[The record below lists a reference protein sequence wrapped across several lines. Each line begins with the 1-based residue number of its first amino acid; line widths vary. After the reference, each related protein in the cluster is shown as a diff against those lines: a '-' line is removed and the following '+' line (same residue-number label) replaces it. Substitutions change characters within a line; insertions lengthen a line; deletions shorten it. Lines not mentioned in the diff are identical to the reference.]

1 MTIRP
6 DRGEVVDWR
15 RPRSYRVGVLGTRR
29 GVTSMVLAVL
39 ALGSACSTGSGDATA
54 LPTGT
59 PSGSSGP
66 SASAGTAVTSSP
78 SLTAPADGSEVLTV
92 YTAWW
97 KALQAAY
104 ARGDPADPSLD
115 DYAVD
120 PILSRQRASI
130 RALKE
135 QGVVQRTV
143 FTLQPRVRYETDGY
157 AEVED
162 CVRGPANTYYDALT
176 GKPRAP
182 RGYRNDVP
190 TEDRLLMTLQRRG
203 DRWYVV
209 AATSRG
215 EVQC

>member
-1 MTIRP
+1 MSGP
-6 DRGEVVDWR
+6 
-15 RPRSYRVGVLGTRR
+15 
-29 GVTSMVLAVL
+29 VLAVVV
-39 ALGSACSTGSGDATA
+39 ALVVPACSAASDEVPA
-54 LPTGT
+54 LPAGPPAGTGT
-59 PSGSSGP
+59 VP
-66 SASAGTAVTSSP
+66 ASAGLSPTAAPTP
-78 SLTAPADGSEVLTV
+78 SATVDGSDVLAV

-97 KALQAAY
+97 RALQSAY
-104 ARGDPADPSLD
+104 ARGDAADPKLD

-130 RALKE
+130 RALKA

-143 FTLQPRVRYETDGY
+143 FTLRPRVRYQTEQY

-176 GKPRAP
+176 DKPRAP
-182 RGYRNDVP
+182 GGYRNDVP

-209 AATSRG
+209 AATGKG
-215 EVQC
+215 EVRC

>member
-1 MTIRP
+1 M
-6 DRGEVVDWR
+6 VDWSGA
-15 RPRSYRVGVLGTRR
+15 RSYRVGVLGTRR
-29 GVTSMVLAVL
+29 CVTGIAVLAL

-54 LPTGT
+54 LPGGPPAGSTGASSPGGTT
-59 PSGSSGP
+59 PTA
-66 SASAGTAVTSSP
+66 SASPTTPAGS
-78 SLTAPADGSEVLTV
+78 DVLTV

-97 KALQAAY
+97 QALQAAY
-104 ARGDPADPSLD
+104 ASGDPADPSLD
-115 DYAVD
+115 DYAID

-130 RALKE
+130 RALRE
-135 QGVVQRTV
+135 QGVVQRAS
-143 FTLQPRVRYETDGY
+143 FTLRPRVRYQTDTI

-203 DRWYVV
+203 ERWYVV
-209 AATSRG
+209 AATGRG
-215 EVQC
+215 EAQC

>member
-1 MTIRP
+1 M
-6 DRGEVVDWR
+6 V
-15 RPRSYRVGVLGTRR
+15 SGVLGTRR
-29 GVTSMVLAVL
+29 RVTGMVVAAL
-39 ALGSACSTGSGDATA
+39 ALASACSAGAGDATA
-54 LPTGT
+54 LPTG
-59 PSGSSGP
+59 PSGGSGGTPPTSGAVTTP
-66 SASAGTAVTSSP
+66 SASPTATV
-78 SLTAPADGSEVLTV
+78 DGGDVLAV
-92 YTAWW
+92 YGAWW
-97 KALQAAY
+97 KALQVAY
-104 ARGDPADPSLD
+104 ARGDPADPGLD

-135 QGVVQRTV
+135 QGVVQRTA
-143 FTLQPRVRYETDGY
+143 FTLRPRLRYQSDRY

-176 GKPRAP
+176 GKLRAP

-209 AATSRG
+209 AATG
-215 EVQC
+215 KGAVQC